1 MPEYPTT
8 TQRAEELQSLMA
20 ALSVIQIAGLDLGEK
35 PPIMPLKYAG
45 YLIAADAH
53 LLIIPATEATA
64 DHDIVEELIDFSR
77 CDAVMISVVR
87 SPTEGNR
94 VVVDIGIRDRLP
106 VWYKRY
112 RPCLLDRA
120 LHFVPDQDPARPA
133 FKLTKDGLF
142 AAVEFDELDSA

>member
-1 MPEYPTT
+1 MTKYPTT

-20 ALSVIQIAGLDLGEK
+20 ALSVIQIAGLELGEK
-35 PPIMPLKYAG
+35 PPIMPLKYSS

-53 LLIIPATEATA
+53 LLIVPTTEATA
-64 DHDIVEELIDFSR
+64 DHDIVEELMDFSQ
-77 CDAVMISVVR
+77 CDVLMISIVR
-87 SPTEGNR
+87 STTEGNR

-120 LHFVPDQDPARPA
+120 LHFVPDQDIDRPA
-133 FKLTKDGLF
+133 FKLTKVGLI